1 MVTKCRVSPPMSIQ
15 MLTRRTTQREYLMR
29 PDHLLALNYY
39 FILGYLQSRF
49 AIEYHT
55 ACILSNHLHL
65 LLTDIL
71 GDQIQGFNRELFSL
85 MSRSTNCFRGR
96 RENLWSSDKPS
107 CVCVA
112 PTAVDV
118 VDKAAYIIVNAVEAG
133 LVSHAKKW
141 PGVRVLASDMG
152 RLTLRIKRPPFFYDP
167 DGDLPE
173 EVELTF
179 TVPKVWDADEEDLRH
194 QIAEEC
200 NRRERAI
207 RESFSNTGR
216 KFMGAKRIL
225 RQSIRSAAVTPEAW
239 FERIPHVACK
249 DTSLRVKYLAWRRER
264 QRRYDEKRIELLEG
278 GVELRFPEGTY
289 ALHFYGAQDRD
300 A

>member
-1 MVTKCRVSPPMSIQ
+1 MSIQ
-15 MLTRRTTQREYLMR
+15 MLTRRTTQRQHLMR
-29 PDHLLALNYY
+29 PDLLLVLNYY

-65 LLTDIL
+65 LLTDVL
-71 GDQIQGFNRELFSL
+71 GDQVQGFHRELFSL
-85 MSRSTNCFRGR
+85 MSRSTNCYRGR
-96 RENLWSSDKPS
+96 RENLWSSDKPN
-107 CVCVA
+107 CVCIA

-167 DGDLPE
+167 EGELPE

-179 TVPKVWDADEEDLRH
+179 TVPKVWDAEEEDLRH
-194 QIAEEC
+194 QIAQEC
-200 NRRERAI
+200 NRRERAL
-207 RESFSNTGR
+207 RESFKKSGR

-225 RQSIRSAAVTPEAW
+225 RQSTRSAAVTPESW
-239 FERIPHVACK
+239 FETIPHVACK
-249 DTSLRVKYLAWRRER
+249 DTTLRVKYLTWRRDR
-264 QRRYDEKRIELLEG
+264 QHRYDDRRAEMLEG
-278 GVELRFPEGTY
+278 GVGVRFPEGTY
-289 ALHFYGAQDRD
+289 ALHFYGAQSREPWDG
-300 A
+300 